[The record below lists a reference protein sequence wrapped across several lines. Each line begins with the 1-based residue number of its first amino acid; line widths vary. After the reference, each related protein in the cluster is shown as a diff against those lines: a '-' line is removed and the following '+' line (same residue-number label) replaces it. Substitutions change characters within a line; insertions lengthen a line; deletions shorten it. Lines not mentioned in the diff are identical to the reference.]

1 MKNITLKNKPV
12 ILKNTDFSFEY
23 AQNEADINALIEK
36 SGYDI
41 ILADTNT
48 ENLDITNKDIW
59 LYLKENKWQN
69 SYGLTLSDMTSDIIN
84 VDLNEILK
92 YKEGL

>member
-1 MKNITLKNKPV
+1 MLNEFSSLKELYLNLIPTFRVKNRMI
-12 ILKNTDFSFEY
+12 KNT
-23 AQNEADINALIEK
+23 
-36 SGYDI
+36 
-41 ILADTNT
+41 
-48 ENLDITNKDIW
+48 NLDITNKDIW
-59 LYLKENKWQN
+59 LYLKENKWQD